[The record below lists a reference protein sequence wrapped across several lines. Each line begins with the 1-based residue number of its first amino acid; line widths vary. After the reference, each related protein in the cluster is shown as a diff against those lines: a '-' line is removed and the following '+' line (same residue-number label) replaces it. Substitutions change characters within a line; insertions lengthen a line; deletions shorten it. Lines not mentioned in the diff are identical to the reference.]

1 METIR
6 TVDAAHPRTSAVAD
20 DGRTRDRVSALL
32 LEHGPQ
38 TASELAVRLGI
49 SPAAVRRHLD
59 ALVTAGRLEE
69 RLSRDA
75 HRGRGRPARRFH
87 LTDAGR
93 SAFPHAYDDLALTAL
108 RYVAASGGPNAVR
121 AVAEQQLA
129 GLEERCSTAVE
140 QAVADRAGAP
150 VDRAQALAAA
160 LTAEGYAATAS
171 ALSGGGQLCQHHC
184 PVAHV
189 AAEFPQLCEAETAV
203 IGRLVGTHVQRLATI
218 AHGDGICTTHI
229 PGPVLPGGGRDHTR
243 AGNRSTPERPV
254 PGERAALRSDARP
267 DRECTTPSTTSST
280 ISTRPTNDRERT
292 PA

>member
-1 METIR
+1 MES
-6 TVDAAHPRTSAVAD
+6 VAAHPRSSATAD
-20 DGRTRDRVSALL
+20 DGRTRDRVGALL

-38 TASELAVRLGI
+38 TATELATRLGI

-59 ALVTAGRLEE
+59 SLVTAGRLEE
-69 RLSRDA
+69 RLTRDA

-108 RYVAASGGPNAVR
+108 RYVAASGGPDAVR
-121 AVAEQQLA
+121 AVAEQQLS
-129 GLEERCSTAVE
+129 GLEARASSAVE
-140 QAVADRAGAP
+140 SAVRAADGAP
-150 VDRAQALAAA
+150 VDRAQALAVA

-171 ALSGGGQLCQHHC
+171 AISGGGQLCQHHC

-229 PGPVLPGGGRDHTR
+229 PGPLQPGSQR
-243 AGNRSTPERPV
+243 AGNRTAPARPV
-254 PGERAALRSDARP
+254 PGERAAPASAP
-267 DRECTTPSTTSST
+267 TSTTP
-280 ISTRPTNDRERT
+280 TNHRERT

>member
-1 METIR
+1 METTALQSR
-6 TVDAAHPRTSAVAD
+6 PGQPARSSAAAD
-20 DGRTRDRVSALL
+20 DRRTRHRVSALL

-38 TASELAVRLGI
+38 NAAELAARLGI

-59 ALVTAGRLEE
+59 ALLATGRVEE
-69 RLSRDA
+69 RRA
-75 HRGRGRPARRFH
+75 PEPRRGRGRPARHFL

-93 SAFPHAYDDLALTAL
+93 AAFPHAYDDLALTAL
-108 RYVAASGGPNAVR
+108 RYVFATGGADAVR
-121 AVAEQQLA
+121 AVAERQLS
-129 GLEERCSTAVE
+129 GLEDRCSS
-140 QAVADRAGAP
+140 AVAAATSGSSGAP

-171 ALSGGGQLCQHHC
+171 AISGGGQLCQHHC

-229 PGPVLPGGGRDHTR
+229 PGPVRPGSATDHIRT
-243 AGNRSTPERPV
+243 GNRSAPARPV
-254 PGERAALRSDARP
+254 LAERRAPRRQPDEPRP
-267 DRECTTPSTTSST
+267 APPTSST
-280 ISTRPTNDRERT
+280 PSIDRERT

>member
-1 METIR
+1 MES
-6 TVDAAHPRTSAVAD
+6 VAAPPRSSAPAD
-20 DGRTRDRVSALL
+20 DGRTRDRVAALL

-38 TASELAVRLGI
+38 SATELATRLGI

-59 ALVTAGRLEE
+59 SLVAAGRIEE
-69 RLSRDA
+69 RVARDPQ
-75 HRGRGRPARRFH
+75 RGRGRPARRFH

-108 RYVAASGGPNAVR
+108 RYVAASGGPDAVR

-129 GLEERCSTAVE
+129 GLEARASSAVE
-140 QAVADRAGAP
+140 GAVQAAGGAP

-171 ALSGGGQLCQHHC
+171 AISGGGQLCQHHC

-218 AHGDGICTTHI
+218 AHGDGICTTHL
-229 PGPVLPGGGRDHTR
+229 PGPLRP
-243 AGNRSTPERPV
+243 GNRTAPARPV
-254 PGERAALRSDARP
+254 PGERAAPRGARTSQSSSSTSTPARP
-267 DRECTTPSTTSST
+267 SPV
-280 ISTRPTNDRERT
+280 NDRERT

>member
-1 METIR
+1 M
-6 TVDAAHPRTSAVAD
+6 APPRSSAPAD

-38 TASELAVRLGI
+38 TATELAARLGI

-59 ALVTAGRLEE
+59 SLVAAGRIEE
-69 RLSRDA
+69 RVAGRTGSDG

-108 RYVAASGGPNAVR
+108 RFVAASGGPDAVR
-121 AVAEQQLA
+121 TVAEQQLA
-129 GLEERCSTAVE
+129 GLEARASSAVE
-140 QAVADRAGAP
+140 SAVRAAGGAP

-171 ALSGGGQLCQHHC
+171 AISGGGQLCQHHC

-218 AHGDGICTTHI
+218 AHGDGICTTHL
-229 PGPVLPGGGRDHTR
+229 PGPLRP
-243 AGNRSTPERPV
+243 GNRTAPARPV
-254 PGERAALRSDARP
+254 PGERAAPHSAP
-267 DRECTTPSTTSST
+267 TEQSST
-280 ISTRPTNDRERT
+280 ALANDRERT